1 MILSFLATRWGGI
14 VAGVLFALVALG
26 VNNIHQQRKGAEKVV
41 AKMEKATNENVKKA
55 DAARRSV
62 DGVPDERLRDK
73 WTRD

>member
-41 AKMEKATNENVKKA
+41 AKIEKATNDAISKA
-55 DAARRSV
+55 NSASAKSAAGR
-62 DGVPDERLRDK
+62 GVRELDYRD
-73 WTRD
+73 